1 MNFCLDCDRPL
12 EDNDGELC
20 HICADRRESMREEE
34 FRRLEEEAEAEE
46 AVPFYEAR
54 LARAQKWE
62 GFRASSATKE
72 VKGLGSLADFFN

>member
-34 FRRLEEEAEAEE
+34 FRRLEEEGVDFGGAM
-46 AVPFYEAR
+46 V
-54 LARAQKWE
+54 E
-62 GFRASSATKE
+62 GFREMFQSWTR
-72 VKGLGSLADFFN
+72 